1 MAGATHVLPRAWPR
15 TTAWRR
21 RSFRRAVTF
30 YLLISPWLVG
40 FILLGAVPLAGAFVM
55 SFTNYDGLNLD
66 YVRFVGTDNYAR
78 AFGDSDAQYALGRT
92 LLLMAVVVPI
102 GLALQLAL
110 ALMVNQPIRFSNVF
124 RTIFYLPY
132 VIPVVA
138 AVWIWKIFVDP
149 TGGLVN
155 AAAGAVFPEANWRLL
170 VEYPTAVLA
179 VLTIWGAAGGGM
191 VVFLAGLQ
199 GIPAEYRE
207 AAMIDGASR
216 AQVTR
221 YITLPLLTPVIFFN
235 LVTGIIVALQ
245 ILVQPMLLSPGIL
258 GLNPGTV
265 PPRDNYLYSVHA
277 SCGHSATNSLILSTA
292 YAVLAVFVSALLGYG
307 FARHRAPGHSKL
319 FVLVIATSMVP
330 NLVLFVPQFVL
341 FARLGLT
348 DTYWPW
354 ILWGLS
360 GSPFAIFL
368 FRQFFATF
376 PRELDDAAEV
386 DGAGPLR
393 IFLQIYLPNA
403 GPAIASSAVFMF
415 LWVWGD
421 WLYPAL
427 LLRQDNATLAVRMAN
442 AYVDPHGNPL
452 QTVTMA
458 GVVLYVLPLIV
469 FFAFAQRYIVR
480 GIVTTGI
487 KG

>member
-15 TTAWRR
+15 TSAWRR

-66 YVRFVGTDNYAR
+66 YVRFVGVDNYAR
-78 AFGDSDAQYALGRT
+78 AFGDADAQYALGRT
-92 LLLMAVVVPI
+92 LLLMAIVVPV

-265 PPRDNYLYSVHA
+265 PPRDNYLYAVHA
-277 SCGHSATNSLILSTA
+277 YIEIFTKQLFG
-292 YAVLAVFVSALLGYG
+292 YGSALLW
-307 FARHRAPGHSKL
+307 L
-319 FVLVIATSMVP
+319 
-330 NLVLFVPQFVL
+330 L
-341 FARLGLT
+341 FAVVLMLT
-348 DTYWPW
+348 
-354 ILWGLS
+354 
-360 GSPFAIFL
+360 
-368 FRQFFATF
+368 
-376 PRELDDAAEV
+376 
-386 DGAGPLR
+386 
-393 IFLQIYLPNA
+393 
-403 GPAIASSAVFMF
+403 
-415 LWVWGD
+415 
-421 WLYPAL
+421 L
-427 LLRQDNATLAVRMAN
+427 LLFKTSRRWVF
-442 AYVDPHGNPL
+442 Y
-452 QTVTMA
+452 
-458 GVVLYVLPLIV
+458 GVEP
-469 FFAFAQRYIVR
+469 
-480 GIVTTGI
+480 
-487 KG
+487 